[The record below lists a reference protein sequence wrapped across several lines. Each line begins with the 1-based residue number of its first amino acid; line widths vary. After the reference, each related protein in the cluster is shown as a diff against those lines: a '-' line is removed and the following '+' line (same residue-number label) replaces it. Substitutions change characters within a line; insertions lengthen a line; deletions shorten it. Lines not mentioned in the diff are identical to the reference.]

1 MKISIIIPTHNRSEQ
16 LKAVLKSIFK
26 LNDKV
31 SFEIIVVDNNS
42 TDNTKAVCDF
52 FKNIK
57 YVFEKNTA
65 FSKARNTGAVNST
78 GQILLYLD
86 DDVLVNDGSLTSILK
101 VFKENKKCGAI
112 AGKILPKFLS
122 KPPNWTLDCQKS
134 FNGWS
139 LYNNETYHF
148 LKKDFQEVNS
158 GAGPMI
164 AIKKIAY
171 DKVGGFPPDTVGIET
186 NNQKNT
192 FNKHYTGPGEY
203 GLCHKLKKAGYKI
216 YFKSDISVF
225 HVISPVRFNISFWR
239 SRMIGEGY
247 QQAITD
253 KKFYKL
259 SKFHIYLKKSLYFYK
274 YKSLLNI
281 LSKKLNNI
289 DFQKYEG
296 MHPEEL
302 WLHYY
307 KAYLNIVS
315 LFEKYKNLPD
325 ILWNMGLNGVSDQ
338 NFDKVVREFP
348 VEYNFLSSR
357 DFFYDDI
364 QINNLNLNQLS
375 NKNIFFI
382 FSKKN
387 QLIGFFINFFLKY
400 KKFF

>member
-16 LKAVLKSIFK
+16 LEMVLKSIFK

-42 TDNTKAVCDF
+42 TDNTKAVCNS

-65 FSKARNTGAVNST
+65 FSKARNTGAINST

-101 VFKENKKCGAI
+101 VFKENNKCGAI

-186 NNQKNT
+186 NNKKNT

-216 YFKSDISVF
+216 YFKSV
-225 HVISPVRFNISFWR
+225 
-239 SRMIGEGY
+239 
-247 QQAITD
+247 
-253 KKFYKL
+253 
-259 SKFHIYLKKSLYFYK
+259 
-274 YKSLLNI
+274 
-281 LSKKLNNI
+281 
-289 DFQKYEG
+289 
-296 MHPEEL
+296 
-302 WLHYY
+302 
-307 KAYLNIVS
+307 
-315 LFEKYKNLPD
+315 
-325 ILWNMGLNGVSDQ
+325 
-338 NFDKVVREFP
+338 
-348 VEYNFLSSR
+348 
-357 DFFYDDI
+357 
-364 QINNLNLNQLS
+364 
-375 NKNIFFI
+375 
-382 FSKKN
+382 
-387 QLIGFFINFFLKY
+387 
-400 KKFF
+400 